1 MNKYNKIQAQLDELS
16 ILNLELIVKSH
27 TKKELDDIKEKVPY
41 PDSFP
46 FPTRKNGQKNEE
58 DENHRR

>member
-27 TKKELDDIKEKVPY
+27 TKNELDDIKEKVPS
-41 PDSFP
+41 PDSFS